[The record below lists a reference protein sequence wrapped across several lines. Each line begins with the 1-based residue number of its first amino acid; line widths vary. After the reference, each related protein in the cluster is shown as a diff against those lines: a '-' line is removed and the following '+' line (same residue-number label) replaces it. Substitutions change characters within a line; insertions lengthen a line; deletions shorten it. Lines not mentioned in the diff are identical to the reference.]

1 MASTDVQ
8 VPISTQYQILNDT
21 RMVVFTGRDQLALN
35 DSKLAVP
42 FGLLKYLAGS
52 LSSAE
57 GQAELVRLGITLQ
70 EPGAPRGLTT

>member
-42 FGLLKYLAGS
+42 FGLLKYLARS

-57 GQAELVRLGITLQ
+57 GQAELVRLRITLQ